1 MDCPNRRRAPGGGRL
16 AQVPT
21 ARMPPSRRPP
31 EAWVPHAGHRVRTCP
46 FLSVTR
52 ALTLE
57 KPSKRPHHHTQHKG
71 RGSPGS
77 ARPGLKAVTPRVGGP
92 ARPAEKAPGPPDR
105 ALPSRLPVHLQSLP
119 GPQVRVGRPSANLQ
133 KEQGPGTSHRCYPQ
147 RNYFSPDDKLRR
159 EKTALSGPR
168 TPLSPVR
175 PQNHGPDAGGTD
187 SGTVRQRPDQ
197 EHSV

>member
-1 MDCPNRRRAPGGGRL
+1 
-16 AQVPT
+16 
-21 ARMPPSRRPP
+21 MPPSRRPP

-92 ARPAEKAPGPPDR
+92 ARPAEKAPRPPDR
-105 ALPSRLPVHLQSLP
+105 ALPSPPVCPCTCSPCLPRRCGWGDPALTSKRSKGLGHHTDVIPSVTISVPMTSSGGRKLLCR
-119 GPQVRVGRPSANLQ
+119 GPVP
-133 KEQGPGTSHRCYPQ
+133 PSHR
-147 RNYFSPDDKLRR
+147 
-159 EKTALSGPR
+159 
-168 TPLSPVR
+168 
-175 PQNHGPDAGGTD
+175 
-187 SGTVRQRPDQ
+187 
-197 EHSV
+197 